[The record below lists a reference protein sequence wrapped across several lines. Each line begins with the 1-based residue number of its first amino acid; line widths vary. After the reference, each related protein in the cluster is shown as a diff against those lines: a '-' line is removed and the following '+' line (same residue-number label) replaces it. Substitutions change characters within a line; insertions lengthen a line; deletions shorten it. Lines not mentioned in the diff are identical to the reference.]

1 MADDVEALGELVGM
15 SVVMLDSVVEAHVD
29 GVMDA
34 VDNGVVEAHVD
45 GVAETVWE
53 LAVDGVGIK
62 LGSLDDEALGVPMLV
77 CVSDNVVIIDTL

>member
-29 GVMDA
+29 DVI
-34 VDNGVVEAHVD
+34 EAHVD

-53 LAVDGVGIK
+53 LAVDGVDIK

-77 CVSDNVVIIDTL
+77 CVSDNVVMIDTL